1 MLPAFMTNPFA
12 LLCQTDLNQILRRD
26 RVKVSDRLLLP
37 NEEQGNWTTSPK
49 ATPRLAKPFV
59 STIGWLAGVALIL
72 TGCSSKSVSD
82 SVSSESPTPTPSVS
96 SISSEQVDNYA
107 KALLAIEP
115 MRQEAYEEIEKL
127 SNNEKVSEITCTQ
140 PETIKALDQSIQ
152 TIAVNYCKKAKQ
164 FIQDQSLTVTQFN
177 EITNS
182 SQSDSEL
189 RTRIQNKLLN
199 P

>member
-1 MLPAFMTNPFA
+1 MTNPFA
-12 LLCQTDLNQILRRD
+12 LLCQTDLNRILRRD
-26 RVKVSDRLLLP
+26 RCKISDRIPLP
-37 NEEQGNWTTSPK
+37 DEEPGNSTTSPK

-59 STIGWLAGVALIL
+59 STIGWAAGVALIL
-72 TGCSSKSVSD
+72 TGCSSKSVPD
-82 SVSSESPTPTPSVS
+82 SVSLDSPTPTPSVS

-107 KALLAIEP
+107 KAVLAIEP
-115 MRQEAYEEIEKL
+115 IRQEAYEEIEKL
-127 SNNEKVSEITCTQ
+127 SNNEKVSEITCNQ

-182 SQSDSEL
+182 SQSDAEL
-189 RTRIQNKLLN
+189 RARIQNKLLN